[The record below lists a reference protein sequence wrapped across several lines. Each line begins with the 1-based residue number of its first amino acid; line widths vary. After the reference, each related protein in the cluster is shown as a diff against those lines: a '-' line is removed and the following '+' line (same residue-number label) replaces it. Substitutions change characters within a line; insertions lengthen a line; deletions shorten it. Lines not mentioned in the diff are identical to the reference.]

1 MRKTGQEVKRTEG
14 KNRSNRVAPVKPK
27 GHFTSFFICQE
38 NNKRDLTAFLF
49 VAVITTVV
57 AAVAQ

>member
-1 MRKTGQEVKRTEG
+1 MGQEVKRTKS
-14 KNRSNRVAPVKPK
+14 KNRSDRGAPVKPK
-27 GHFTSFFICQE
+27 SHFTSLSMCQQ
-38 NNKRDLTAFLF
+38 NNKRELTAFLF